1 MHCFF
6 KYIVRRRSYDG
17 GWTGPIGLVLRTIGE
32 RLRTE
37 REKRGIPI
45 AKIAAELRIHAHY
58 LEAIEEGDAERLPG
72 DFFYRAFVRQ
82 YARYLNLNEEQIERD
97 LAALRPPPAPPEKF
111 PIEVPP
117 EASSRYGEALRS
129 LPWSV
134 ITLILVLAGG
144 AAVYSVWLNRTP
156 AETQPSPVAESR
168 PSVSQPEPAPAPPPA
183 APTPAETP
191 AAASSGVSPTAAPP
205 LSAAPTAAAPAYL
218 PPPQGVAAV
227 AAAPPE
233 AEGVRF
239 SVLLSASEEV
249 WVSLS
254 SGGKTLALGTLKPGE
269 KRRIEA
275 AGSARLVVGNAG
287 GIEVLVND
295 KPVGAIG
302 PRGFPRTVILTP
314 EGAQVLPPKPP
325 APPAPAPP
333 AA

>member
-6 KYIVRRRSYDG
+6 KYILAKRSYDG
-17 GWTGPIGLVLRTIGE
+17 GWTGRIRLLLRTIGE

-37 REKRGIPI
+37 RERRGIPI

-82 YARYLNLNEEQIERD
+82 YARYLNLDEEQIERD
-97 LAALRPPPAPPEKF
+97 LEALKPPPLPPEGEEEKF

-117 EASSRYGEALRS
+117 EAPSRYGEMLRS

-156 AETQPSPVAESR
+156 AETQPAPVAESR
-168 PSVSQPEPAPAPPPA
+168 PPVGQPEQARPQPAGEPPAPAS
-183 APTPAETP
+183 P
-191 AAASSGVSPTAAPP
+191 AAAPMTAPP
-205 LSAAPTAAAPAYL
+205 TTPAPAAPAYL
-218 PPPQGVAAV
+218 PPPQGAPAV

-239 SVLLSASEEV
+239 SVVLSANEEV
-249 WVSLS
+249 WVSLT
-254 SGGKTLALGTLKPGE
+254 SGGKTLALGILKPGE

-287 GIEVLVND
+287 GIEVSVND
-295 KPVGAIG
+295 RSVGAIG

-325 APPAPAPP
+325 TPPSPAPP
-333 AA
+333 AD